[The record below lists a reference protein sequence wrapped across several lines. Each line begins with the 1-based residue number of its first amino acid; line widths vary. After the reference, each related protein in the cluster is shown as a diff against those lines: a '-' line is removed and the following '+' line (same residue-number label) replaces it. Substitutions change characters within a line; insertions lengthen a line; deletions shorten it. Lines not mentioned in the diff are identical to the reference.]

1 MISRKDLEVAVKELV
16 NSPPTYQTCAKL
28 ADLYVILDHLDDGYS
43 EKVSHREIRSEF
55 LKATEG
61 KKIDAVMDV
70 MDELMDAT
78 QVLSPRLYENVIMRI
93 RDL

>member
-43 EKVSHREIRSEF
+43 EKVARQETRSEF
-55 LKATEG
+55 LKAAKG

-70 MDELMDAT
+70 IDELMEAT

-93 RDL
+93 KDL